1 MSLKSLH
8 DVLGSLENHYKRS
21 DQQQFQHLLQCWTQV
36 VGSVV
41 AAQTRP
47 LSIYRG
53 VLKVA
58 TASSVWSQN
67 LNFERQRI
75 LEKLNAHLATP
86 LVDIRFSAARW
97 DSQPEIASSS
107 GSELQDSLWQNHPSR
122 VPMSG
127 RLGKLASLKELTD
140 PKAAFQFWAKRIQQR
155 SQHLPLCPRCH
166 CPTPPGELQR
176 WSLCSL
182 CAAKRWK

>member
-8 DVLGSLENHYKRS
+8 DVLGSLENHYKRA
-21 DQQQFQHLLQCWTQV
+21 DQQQFQHLLQCWSQV

-53 VLKVA
+53 ILKVA

-67 LNFERQRI
+67 LSFERQRI
-75 LEKLNAHLATP
+75 LEKLNAQLATP

-97 DSQPEIASSS
+97 DTQQDIPASN
-107 GSELQDSLWQNHPSR
+107 GSDLQDVLWQNHPSR
-122 VPMSG
+122 IHTAG
-127 RLGKLASLKELTD
+127 RSTKLASLRELTD
-140 PKAAFQFWAKRIQQR
+140 PNAAFQFWAERIKRR
-155 SQHLPLCPRCH
+155 SQHLPLCPRCS

-182 CAAKRWK
+182 CAAKRW